1 MERLFLLANGYNRA
15 KTKKLMD
22 SFDKTEKVQLTEG
35 AVEELRKIVA
45 GWKLQNLII
54 LMEIQGLS
62 FQDSA
67 SYSNDQILEAIRD
80 CKRRTGYTVCPHS
93 ATAVRYH
100 FEHPTK

>member
-45 GWKLQNLII
+45 G
-54 LMEIQGLS
+54 
-62 FQDSA
+62 
-67 SYSNDQILEAIRD
+67 
-80 CKRRTGYTVCPHS
+80 
-93 ATAVRYH
+93 
-100 FEHPTK
+100 